1 MKKAIAYY
9 YNKRAQSTAKHKTGR
24 KKEKCQMKTSLILAE
39 EKYTC
44 KPDSQFFA
52 RETIG
57 ELRKS
62 SRFLIVGLFSAVLRS
77 WYPSSPPPTRV
88 LRDVAK
94 ESKQP
99 LNWDAQT
106 QWWIFAY
113 CCLYTKCCR
122 SFNQTWHCSSEI
134 AQTK

>member
-1 MKKAIAYY
+1 MSNENQFDI
-9 YNKRAQSTAKHKTGR
+9 GR
-24 KKEKCQMKTSLILAE
+24 RKVYM
-39 EKYTC
+39 Y
-44 KPDSQFFA
+44 KPDSQFFS

-113 CCLYTKCCR
+113 CCLYLML
-122 SFNQTWHCSSEI
+122 SLF
-134 AQTK
+134 